1 METAHQEDL
10 ELAGRVAAGDA
21 AAAAELFRN
30 LSGEMFGYARKMIG
44 DSVLSEDVLQ
54 EAMLGIL
61 RGMEKF
67 DGRVSLRAW
76 GYGILR
82 HKIVDALRKRG
93 REPIVSSSDP
103 ESDDYREDGHWKEGV
118 TMEPWNENAEVVD
131 VVRHCM
137 DTLPHNQREALYL
150 RALDGM
156 PAKRCVA
163 VLIRRWAPTR
173 RRHDHEQV
181 RMPGIRGSTHAQLP
195 AGVRRAE

>member
-1 METAHQEDL
+1 METAHNEDL
-10 ELAGRVAAGDA
+10 ELAGRVAAGDEVA
-21 AAAAELFRN
+21 ASELFRT

-44 DSVLSEDVLQ
+44 DPVLAEDVLQ

-61 RGMEKF
+61 RSIEKF

-93 REPIVSSSDP
+93 REPIVSGSDP

-118 TMEPWNENAEVVD
+118 TLEPWNENAEVVD
-131 VVRHCM
+131 VVRKCI
-137 DTLPHNQREALYL
+137 DTLPHNQREALFL

-156 PAKRCVA
+156 PAKEVAA
-163 VLIRRWAPTR
+163 VLDMSYANLR
-173 RRHDHEQV
+173 QV
-181 RMPGIRGSTHAQLP
+181 LHRARQA
-195 AGVRRAE
+195 VRRCADQALGPNSTEAWS